1 MIQYIKGDARIT
13 DDQVKTYILHICNDE
28 HIWSMGFAKA
38 LDDYYPLA
46 KKIYMSEEIE
56 LAMIQNVSIHENLNI
71 VNMIAQK
78 GVISQYNPKPIDYDA
93 LDQCL
98 EQSFVWAAKEKARI
112 QMPKIGS
119 GLAGG
124 DWDVISDM
132 IENKLK
138 DYPLELFVYLFD

>member
-28 HIWSMGFAKA
+28 HFWSMGFAKA
-38 LDDYYPLA
+38 LAESYPLA

-98 EQSFVWAAKEKARI
+98 EQSFALAVKEKARI

-124 DWDVISDM
+124 DWDVISNM

-138 DYPLELFVYLFD
+138 KYPLELIVYLFD